1 MFGKLFRKKQEVPID
16 ELGKTLLQNLMRFVN
31 NHVETITQDKDLPF
45 HNIDKDRLFT
55 ELIILSFWNLN
66 FLHYPLEVFSSVL
79 MPYKYLKCHK
89 GQELKSC
96 HHCRLFHFIQHFNS
110 PDLMGWCK
118 VCISQR
124 HSQ

>member
-66 FLHYPLEVFSSVL
+66 FLHYPLEVFSSV
-79 MPYKYLKCHK
+79 
-89 GQELKSC
+89 
-96 HHCRLFHFIQHFNS
+96 
-110 PDLMGWCK
+110 
-118 VCISQR
+118 
-124 HSQ
+124 